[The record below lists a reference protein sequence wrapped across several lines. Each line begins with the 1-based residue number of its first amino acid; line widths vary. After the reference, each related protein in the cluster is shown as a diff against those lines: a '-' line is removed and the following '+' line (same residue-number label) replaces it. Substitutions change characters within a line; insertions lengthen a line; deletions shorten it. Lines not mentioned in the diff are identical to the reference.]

1 MINVHEFD
9 GKLRGK
15 YNKKYNVDN
24 NTKIEEFNKLLICIK
39 KRKAR
44 IGLSKII
51 NDLKLGDNGS
61 NYHQDNDIN
70 CSDLLYDILKHNN
83 HTFLLSV
90 IEEQIYDMENSGI
103 CDSGRV
109 TRLFQIWQSLY
120 C

>member
-24 NTKIEEFNKLLICIK
+24 NTKIEEFNKLLLCIK

-44 IGLSKII
+44 IALVKII
-51 NDLKLGDNGS
+51 NDLKFGNDSS
-61 NYHQDNDIN
+61 NYHKDNDIN
-70 CSDLLYDILKHNN
+70 CSDLLYDILKHTN
-83 HTFLLSV
+83 HTFLLPL
-90 IEEQIYDMENSGI
+90 IEEQLYDMENSGI

-109 TRLFQIWQSLY
+109 TRLFQIWKSLY